1 MYCFC
6 AGRGYLYWHSRYK
19 NKVTDKMFMCSNMW
33 LVRKKNKELTLDKS
47 FHCLSLYHLLRTQ
60 SNIINEHKN
69 TICLS
74 VCLSLLYKCTHASIC
89 CGVCKSMEQHVISL
103 TANDRSPRPCYVALV
118 WDQLLTGAFKLI
130 WSTGRS
136 SSFHLSSHRLGWF
149 KRTSVY

>member
-1 MYCFC
+1 MLGGAIYIDT
-6 AGRGYLYWHSRYK
+6 ADTKTKLLTK
-19 NKVTDKMFMCSNMW
+19 CSCVQTCGW
-33 LVRKKNKELTLDKS
+33 LGKKRKELTLEKS

-118 WDQLLTGAFKLI
+118 WDQLPTGAFKLI

-136 SSFHLSSHRLGWF
+136 SSFHLSFHRLGWF